1 MSWSSMSDG
10 TGQDAHSCDVLVIGA
25 GAAGLTTA
33 ITARKLGLD
42 VLVVEKEPVFGG
54 TTALSGG
61 WLWVPCSSHALKAGI
76 VDSLD
81 SAREYLRSEIGASFD
96 AAKVDAYLENAPRM
110 VDFLERETAVRFM
123 LGPTY
128 PDYHPDQ
135 PGGKA
140 AGRAICAMPFDGR
153 ELGADLAR
161 LRLPVREMTL
171 YGLKVGSGPDFHH
184 FLNARR
190 SLRSAWHV
198 TRRIARH
205 AADVLLHGRDLLL
218 MSGNALAAR
227 LARSALDL
235 GIPVWLNAPAVELLQ
250 DTGAYGTIRVRGAI
264 VQVKGKPVHVSA
276 RCGVVCAGGG
286 FSHDLARRQQLF
298 AHKPAAGEH
307 YSLAAPG
314 NTGDGLRLAESVGGY
329 VETRM
334 VAAAPWMPVSR
345 VSYADGSSGTYPHS
359 YERGKPGVIAVTV
372 AGTRFA
378 NESNSYHD
386 VVQALIDTQA
396 DGQPL
401 SAFLVCDHRFV
412 QRYGL
417 GIAKPFP
424 LPLRP
429 YLRSGYLLR
438 AGTLAALAAKAGIA
452 PEALERTVA
461 QFNANVAL
469 GTDPDFGRGT
479 NAYNAYQGDPAHRP
493 NPCLASIVHPPFYC
507 VKIVPGDLGT
517 FMGIATNAWGGVINR
532 SGAPV
537 EGLFAVGNDMA
548 SLFDGHYPG
557 PGSNL
562 GPAMTF
568 GYLCARYMAGQFN
581 PS

>member
-1 MSWSSMSDG
+1 MSWSSMPAG

-250 DTGAYGTIRVRGAI
+250 DTGPYGTIRVRGAI

-532 SGAPV
+532 GGAPV

>member
-1 MSWSSMSDG
+1 MPDG
-10 TGQDAHSCDVLVIGA
+10 TGRDAHSCDVLVIGA

-61 WLWVPCSSHALKAGI
+61 WLWVPCSSHALNAGI

-190 SLRSAWHV
+190 SLRSAWYV
-198 TRRIARH
+198 TRRIATH

-218 MSGNALAAR
+218 LSGNALAAR

-235 GIPVWLNAPAVELLQ
+235 GIPIWLNAPAVELLQ
-250 DTGAYGTIRVRGAI
+250 DTGANGTIRVRGGI
-264 VQVKGKPVHVSA
+264 VHVKGKPVHVSA

-386 VVQALIDTQA
+386 VVQALIDTQV

-452 PEALERTVA
+452 REALERTVT
-461 QFNANVAL
+461 QFNAKVAL

-479 NAYNAYQGDPAHRP
+479 NVYNAYQGDPAHRP
-493 NPCLASIVHPPFYC
+493 NPCLAPIVRPPFYC

-532 SGAPV
+532 GGAPV

>member
-1 MSWSSMSDG
+1 MSWSSMPDE

-61 WLWVPCSSHALKAGI
+61 WLWVPCSSHAVKAGI
-76 VDSLD
+76 ADSLD
-81 SAREYLRSEIGASFD
+81 SAREYLRSELGASYD

-135 PGGKA
+135 PGGRA
-140 AGRAICAMPFDGR
+140 AGRAICAMPFDGL

-161 LRLPVREMTL
+161 LRPPVREMTL

-190 SLRSAWHV
+190 SLRSAWYV
-198 TRRIARH
+198 MRRIARH
-205 AADVLLHGRDLLL
+205 AADVMRHGRDVLL

-235 GIPVWLNAPAVELLQ
+235 GIPLWLDAPAVELLQ
-250 DTGAYGTIRVRGAI
+250 DTGADGTVQVRGAI
-264 VQVKGKPVHVSA
+264 VRLKGRPVHVSA

-286 FSHDLARRQQLF
+286 FPHDMARRQQLF

-314 NTGDGLRLAESVGGY
+314 STGDGLRLAESAGGY
-329 VETRM
+329 VDASF

-345 VSYADGSSGTYPHS
+345 VPYADGSSGTFPHS
-359 YERGKPGVIAVTV
+359 YERGKPGVMAVT
-372 AGTRFA
+372 ASGTRFA

-386 VVQALIDTQA
+386 VVQALIATQA
-396 DGQPL
+396 GGRPVH
-401 SAFLVCDHRFV
+401 AFLVCDHRFV

-429 YLRSGYLLR
+429 YLRSGYLQR
-438 AGTLAALAAKAGIA
+438 AGTLAALAGKAGIV

-461 QFNANVAL
+461 EFNANAAL
-469 GTDPDFGRGT
+469 GTDPAFGRGV

-493 NPCLASIVHPPFYC
+493 NPCLAPIVQPPFYC

-517 FMGIATNAWGGVINR
+517 FMGIVTNAHGGVLNR
-532 SGAPV
+532 NGTPI

-548 SLFDGHYPG
+548 SLFAGHYPG

-568 GYLCARYMAGQFN
+568 GYLCARYMAGRLN

>member
-1 MSWSSMSDG
+1 MSWSSMPAGDG
-10 TGQDAHSCDVLVIGA
+10 GDAHSCDVLVIGA

-61 WLWVPCSSHALKAGI
+61 WLWVPCSSHAVKVGI
-76 VDSLD
+76 TDSLD
-81 SAREYLRSEIGASFD
+81 SAREYLRSETGAFYD
-96 AAKVDAYLENAPRM
+96 AAKVNAYLTNAPRM
-110 VDFLERETAVRFM
+110 VDFLESETAVRFM

-140 AGRAICAMPFDGR
+140 AGRAICAVPFDGR

-161 LRLPVREMTL
+161 LRPPVREMTL

-190 SLRSAWHV
+190 SLRSAWYV
-198 TRRIARH
+198 MRRIARH
-205 AADVLLHGRDLLL
+205 ATDVMRHGRDVLL

-235 GIPVWLNAPAVELLQ
+235 GIPVWTDTPAVELLK
-250 DTGAYGTIRVRGAI
+250 DTGADGAVRVRGAI
-264 VQVKGKPVHVSA
+264 VQVKGRPVHVSA

-307 YSLAAPG
+307 HSLAAPG
-314 NTGDGLRLAESVGGY
+314 NTGDGLRLAESAGGY
-329 VETRM
+329 VDTRF

-345 VSYADGSSGTYPHS
+345 VPYADGSAGTYPHS
-359 YERGKPGVIAVTV
+359 YERGKPGAIAVTA
-372 AGTRFA
+372 AGKRFA

-386 VVQALIDTQA
+386 VVQALIATQA

-438 AGTLAALAAKAGIA
+438 AGTLAALAGKAGIA
-452 PEALERTVA
+452 PDALERTVA
-461 QFNANVAL
+461 GFNANAAL
-469 GTDPDFGRGT
+469 GMDPVFGRGT
-479 NAYNAYQGDPAHRP
+479 NAYDAYQGDPAHGP
-493 NPCLASIVHPPFYC
+493 NPCLAPIVQPPFYC
-507 VKIVPGDLGT
+507 VKIMPGDLGT
-517 FMGIATNAWGGVINR
+517 FMGIATNAHGGVLSR
-532 SGAPV
+532 SGAPI

-548 SLFDGHYPG
+548 SMFGGHYPG

-568 GYLCARYMAGQFN
+568 GYLCARHMAGQLS